1 MRKPSNK
8 SSKQVYLN
16 SKVTQSIYIIEQKFL
31 RSQVLEDFILQNRS
45 QIPKIGLKI
54 NLCP

>member
-16 SKVTQSIYIIEQKFL
+16 SKVTQSVYLIEQKFL

-45 QIPKIGLKI
+45 QIAKIGLKI